1 MLFWAFNIADENHA
15 MNWSDADMAQGGE
28 GKVYSGPSGSGVV
41 PITTVLMIVGAGAF
55 FGKLFGYEPKTV

>member
-1 MLFWAFNIADENHA
+1 